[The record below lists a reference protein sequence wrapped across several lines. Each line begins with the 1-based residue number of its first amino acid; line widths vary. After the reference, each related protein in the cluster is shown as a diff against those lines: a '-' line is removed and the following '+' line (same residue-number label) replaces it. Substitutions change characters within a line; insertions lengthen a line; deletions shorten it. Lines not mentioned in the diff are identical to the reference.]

1 MSVSDATVPRT
12 HPVVDVE
19 NPTVSAVP
27 PTSPVTASAMSEP
40 DLNYP
45 CPQCAAPDGVECDQG
60 CPSTRLRVAEA
71 EVAALTEQVATL
83 TARLTELAGADIALE
98 DAIAEMRRMR
108 DERDEWK
115 EVAGNYATA
124 LVSAEDELEVT
135 SERLVNRALAAE
147 ATVDRYEVA
156 LERIVQ
162 VDIKHTGGSDLSEI
176 ADGLSEIAIAAL
188 TRTEPGE
195 GT

>member
-83 TARLTELAGADIALE
+83 TARLTELEGADIALE

-108 DERDEWK
+108 EERDEERRKFDKQFAKAWD
-115 EVAGNYATA
+115 AIDRA
-124 LVSAEDELEVT
+124 LIAEQRVKELEDVVDAVRQWGEYT
-135 SERLVNRALAAE
+135 PRRVARALAA
-147 ATVDRYEVA
+147 
-156 LERIVQ
+156 L
-162 VDIKHTGGSDLSEI
+162 TG
-176 ADGLSEIAIAAL
+176 
-188 TRTEPGE
+188 TEPGK